1 MVPPAQPTSYYGR
14 PVLKQ
19 PVWKWFIPA
28 YFFTGGL
35 AAGSSAVVLGAV
47 LTGRHRLARIS
58 RLASTGAVVASA
70 GLLVADL
77 GRPARFANM
86 LRTAKL
92 TSPMSVGSWVLAA
105 FGPASGAAV
114 ASDVLAVAPKL
125 GRVAEVAAAA
135 LSPALASYTGVLIS
149 DTSVP
154 VWRQAAGELPV
165 LFACSAAA
173 SAGAVGTLLGP
184 GTEAGPARIL
194 AGLGAA
200 GELASSAVMEH
211 RLGRL
216 RENYHSGRAGT
227 LARLAKGLD
236 VAGLVGLGLGR
247 RRPGLGRLGAGAILL
262 ASLAVRF
269 AVFEAG
275 MASARDPGQTVE
287 PQRARLDARGR
298 TAERG

>member
-14 PVLKQ
+14 PVLKE

-35 AAGSSAVVLGAV
+35 AAGSSAVALGAA

-58 RLASTGAVVASA
+58 RLASTGAVVAST

-86 LRTAKL
+86 LRTAKV
-92 TSPMSVGSWVLAA
+92 TSPMSVGSWILAA
-105 FGPASGAAV
+105 FGPASGAAT
-114 ASDVLAVAPKL
+114 ASDLLALAPKI

-135 LSPALASYTGVLIS
+135 LSPALASYTGVLIA

-165 LFACSAAA
+165 LFVASAAA

-184 GTEAGPARIL
+184 GPEAGPARIL

-211 RLGRL
+211 KLGRL
-216 RENYHSGRAGT
+216 GQNYQSGRAGT
-227 LARLAKGLD
+227 LARLAKLLD
-236 VAGLVGLGLGR
+236 GAGLAGLGLGR
-247 RRPGLGRLGAGAILL
+247 RRPGLGRVGAGAILL
-262 ASLAVRF
+262 ASLAERF

-275 MASARDPGQTVE
+275 VASARDPGQTVE
-287 PQRARLDARGR
+287 PQRARLDGRGR
-298 TAERG
+298 AGWPG